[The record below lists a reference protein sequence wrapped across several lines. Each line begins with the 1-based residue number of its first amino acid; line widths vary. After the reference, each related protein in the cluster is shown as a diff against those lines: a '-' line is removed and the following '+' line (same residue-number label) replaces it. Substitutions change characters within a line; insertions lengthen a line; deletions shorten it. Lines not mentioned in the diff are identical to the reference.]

1 MQTENALIHS
11 FNKDEALNIIIEVN
25 PYYHLG
31 VIIPSSQFTVLVWIQ
46 NHDKDNEGSD
56 HY

>member
-1 MQTENALIHS
+1 MQAKNALIHS

-31 VIIPSSQFTVLVWIQ
+31 VIIPSSQFNVLVCIQ
-46 NHDKDNEGSD
+46 NHDKDNDGSD